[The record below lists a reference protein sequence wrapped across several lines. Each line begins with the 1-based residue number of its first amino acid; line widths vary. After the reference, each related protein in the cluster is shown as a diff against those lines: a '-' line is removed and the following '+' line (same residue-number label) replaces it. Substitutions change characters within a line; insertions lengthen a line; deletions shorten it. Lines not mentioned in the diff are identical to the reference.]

1 MKLLGTYLKSLEMVV
16 PIRTKSKIP
25 QEIPR
30 KDIYQITGNTSPRW
44 RRIGE
49 VVYHPVTP
57 FQMHE
62 HSFKEGDR
70 VKLRLRISKHEK
82 WSEGSDYTIE
92 KIRPYESVKD
102 MLCQGYNKYDSFNKE
117 AFTHALVLTI

>member
-16 PIRTKSKIP
+16 HIRAKSKISE
-25 QEIPR
+25 EIPR
-30 KDIYQITGNTSPRW
+30 KDIYQITGNTSSRW
-44 RRIGE
+44 RRGE

-70 VKLRLRISKHEK
+70 VKLRLRISKDEK

-92 KIRPYESVKD
+92 KILPYESVKD
-102 MLCQGYNKYDSFNKE
+102 VLCQGYNKYDSFNKE